1 MSLIEKMSFDIRKIC
16 IIIQIVKCWK
26 QWPKEAMETPFHLS
40 KGRKSQAL
48 DAEVYENCM
57 DFLYAHNFVAIIN
70 LQIIKSQD

>member
-1 MSLIEKMSFDIRKIC
+1 
-16 IIIQIVKCWK
+16 
-26 QWPKEAMETPFHLS
+26 MESPFHLS